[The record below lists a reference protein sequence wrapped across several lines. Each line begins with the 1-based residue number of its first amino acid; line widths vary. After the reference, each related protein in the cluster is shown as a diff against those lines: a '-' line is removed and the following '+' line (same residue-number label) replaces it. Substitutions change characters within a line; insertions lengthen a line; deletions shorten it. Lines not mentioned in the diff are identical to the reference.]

1 MKLLFSIFFF
11 CIMTLPCLA
20 QDSLKAA
27 STLSF
32 KPLVGLGLLNGAR
45 AGLQVQYNDIIAI
58 EGGVGIFILSFH
70 ALFAHDFKNVYWQ
83 PSHGIIVT
91 PLEDKR
97 LSFYQ
102 YTTYYKFSIF
112 STIEKFRPFIQVGV
126 GWLISIGKSSNLR
139 ISSGVGGNDLLPIS
153 PILTLDFTVIFD
165 GVNVRL

>member
-1 MKLLFSIFFF
+1 MKLLFNIFFF

-20 QDSLKAA
+20 QDSLKTA

-45 AGLQVQYNDIIAI
+45 GGLQIQYNDIIAI
-58 EGGVGIFILSFH
+58 EGGVGIFVLSFH
-70 ALFAHDFKNVYWQ
+70 ALLTHDFKNVYWQ

-102 YTTYYKFSIF
+102 YTTYSRFSL
-112 STIEKFRPFIQVGV
+112 STTDEWRSYIQVGV
-126 GWLISIGKSSNLR
+126 GWSISMGKSSNLR
-139 ISSGVGGNDLLPIS
+139 ISTGFFAESPLLSLIVGLDCTLL
-153 PILTLDFTVIFD
+153 FD
-165 GVNVRL
+165 GIKIPL

>member
-1 MKLLFSIFFF
+1 MKLLFNIFFF

-20 QDSLKAA
+20 QDSLKTA

-45 AGLQVQYNDIIAI
+45 GGLQIQYNDIIAI
-58 EGGVGIFILSFH
+58 EGGVGIFVLSFH
-70 ALFAHDFKNVYWQ
+70 ALLTHDFKNVYWH

-102 YTTYYKFSIF
+102 YTTYSRFSL
-112 STIEKFRPFIQVGV
+112 STTDEWRSYIQVGV
-126 GWLISIGKSSNLR
+126 GWSISMGKSSNLR
-139 ISSGVGGNDLLPIS
+139 ISTGFFAESPLLSLIVGLDCTLL
-153 PILTLDFTVIFD
+153 FD
-165 GVNVRL
+165 GIKIPL